1 MLAVVWFNLRLTQWN
16 LIFCGWKIGDAID
29 RLEEKKS
36 KVDKSKVCVCLFD
49 FFQAFFMGGC
59 GCTTMFAAKARCQYK
74 FSIEVY
80 YVRETKKLVKNRL
93 EKIINSIPVIT
104 WSRLTL
110 SSTWGSTPW
119 GFKRFPSAT
128 TVRQPPSRLNYFVEN
143 GIELPDR

>member
-1 MLAVVWFNLRLTQWN
+1 MP
-16 LIFCGWKIGDAID
+16 LIDWRK
-29 RLEEKKS
+29 KKS

-80 YVRETKKLVKNRL
+80 YVRETKKLVKNLL

-104 WSRLTL
+104 WSQLTL
-110 SSTWGSTPW
+110 SSPW
-119 GFKRFPSAT
+119 GRPHGASFS
-128 TVRQPPSRLNYFVEN
+128 PSRNPPLLNYFVEN
-143 GIELPDR
+143 GELNYQTVKNTNKIVENRRMSASF

>member
-29 RLEEKKS
+29 RLEEKNRKS
-36 KVDKSKVCVCLFD
+36 INLKCVCVFSISFRHFLW
-49 FFQAFFMGGC
+49 GGC

-110 SSTWGSTPW
+110 SSTWGRPHGAS
-119 GFKRFPSAT
+119 FFPS
-128 TVRQPPSRLNYFVEN
+128 RNPPLLNYFVEN
-143 GIELPDR
+143 GTELPDR

>member
-29 RLEEKKS
+29 RLEGKKS

-80 YVRETKKLVKNRL
+80 YVRETKKLVKNRS
-93 EKIINSIPVIT
+93 EKIINSISVIT

-110 SSTWGSTPW
+110 SSTWGRPHGAS
-119 GFKRFPSAT
+119 FFPS
-128 TVRQPPSRLNYFVEN
+128 RNPPLLNYFVEN
-143 GIELPDR
+143 GTELPDR

>member
-1 MLAVVWFNLRLTQWN
+1 MGMP
-16 LIFCGWKIGDAID
+16 LIDWRK
-29 RLEEKKS
+29 KKS

-80 YVRETKKLVKNRL
+80 YVRETKKLVKNLL

-110 SSTWGSTPW
+110 SSTWGRPHGAS
-119 GFKRFPSAT
+119 FFPLGNN
-128 TVRQPPSRLNYFVEN
+128 PPSSKLLCRKWNRTTRPLK
-143 GIELPDR
+143 IPTR